1 MTRDQA
7 LSILR
12 ANRAEIESFGV
23 RSIALFG
30 SVARDEATADSDIDI
45 LVEFKPEER
54 VGIFRFLDLKQY
66 SESILGRSVDLVT
79 RAALRPELRERIL
92 KDAIDAAA

>member
-1 MTRDQA
+1 VTRDQA